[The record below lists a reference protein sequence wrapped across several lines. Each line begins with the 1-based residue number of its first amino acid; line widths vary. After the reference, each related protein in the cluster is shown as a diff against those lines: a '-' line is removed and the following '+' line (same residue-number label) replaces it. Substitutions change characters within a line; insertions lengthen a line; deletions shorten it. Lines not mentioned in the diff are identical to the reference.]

1 MEELALFEASFV
13 SRGHIFQQPKLSSLM
28 VHLSS
33 TNVALMAE
41 AARHPGTI
49 SLSLSIPS
57 LEMWAASPP
66 LSRIGLGL
74 GLDLER
80 GEVGL
85 AVASLGDGNGPL
97 RMVLMDGT

>member
-74 GLDLER
+74 DLER

>member
-13 SRGHIFQQPKLSSLM
+13 SRGHIIQQPKLSSLM

-41 AARHPGTI
+41 ATRHPGTI

-66 LSRIGLGL
+66 LSRIGL